1 MKAYQMVYTACG
13 QDRSG
18 AFSVWSKSANVTKA
32 ECDEIVK
39 LMSYKRPPN
48 APYEPTEEEI
58 RTLFPPKYA
67 YILLSSGRR
76 CVAKASYI
84 GKVYSDLDTRNGNF
98 IIHAYLFDDAGEFD
112 PFFLETM
119 TSFRTS
125 LTYAEW
131 HDNPPPAELPA
142 VDLPVHS
149 AISADVLR
157 RYTTGETGTKAAS
170 LLQACLNCPNTD
182 KTVTFNATEREQL
195 DWYAVIGT

>member
-1 MKAYQMVYTACG
+1 MKAYQMIYTACG

-84 GKVYSDLDTRNGNF
+84 GKVYSDLDTRNAFCSPG
-98 IIHAYLFDDAGEFD
+98 
-112 PFFLETM
+112 
-119 TSFRTS
+119 R
-125 LTYAEW
+125 
-131 HDNPPPAELPA
+131 
-142 VDLPVHS
+142 
-149 AISADVLR
+149 
-157 RYTTGETGTKAAS
+157 GT
-170 LLQACLNCPNTD
+170 P
-182 KTVTFNATEREQL
+182 
-195 DWYAVIGT
+195 G